1 METQASAGGTAILE
15 TEDNWLVSS
24 LPERVAGSLT
34 AEQRKA
40 LHHAVTAPPRRRPPV
55 NLRVSVGPA
64 KWRVYVAVMAGIER
78 RNAERLAV
86 ERVRHPLHTL
96 GNILFGLGVAMLFV
110 LAALLAIAL
119 QSAILEF

>member
-15 TEDNWLVSS
+15 TEDNWLVSR

-40 LHHAVTAPPRRRPPV
+40 LHHAVTAPPRGRPPV

-64 KWRVYVAVMAGIER
+64 KWRVYVAVMAGVER
-78 RNAERLAV
+78 RNPERLAV

-96 GNILFGLGVAMLFV
+96 GNILFGLGLAMLFV